1 LGPLP
6 HPQKKWGGPN
16 TPPIAPQIDTL
27 RVWHTT
33 DCQKEFPALVLS
45 AADDPPK
52 TCYTLK
58 YHIKKIE

>member
-1 LGPLP
+1 
-6 HPQKKWGGPN
+6 
-16 TPPIAPQIDTL
+16 L